1 MIKKW
6 ADAGVHVFDYERHR
20 EEIVPAMPGLMP
32 STPL

>member
-6 ADAGVHVFDYERHR
+6 AGAGAHVSGFARLR